1 MGDLKMSENDIKKM
15 GGYAIAVGTLAIIT
29 LTSIAVVEGYKDT
42 GLVDNTTA
50 DQFVS
55 GLKVFGTFMAIITLS
70 LVGKIIINIYKVD

>member
-1 MGDLKMSENDIKKM
+1 MAEMDIKKM
-15 GGYAIAVGTLAIIT
+15 SSYAIATGTLAIVT

-42 GLVDNTTA
+42 GLVDNATA

-70 LVGKIIINIYKVD
+70 LVGKIIINIYRVE

>member
-1 MGDLKMSENDIKKM
+1 MADFDMKKM
-15 GGYAIAVGTLAIIT
+15 ATYAIATGTLAIVT

-50 DQFVS
+50 DLFVA

-70 LVGKIIINIYKVD
+70 LVGKIIINIYRVE